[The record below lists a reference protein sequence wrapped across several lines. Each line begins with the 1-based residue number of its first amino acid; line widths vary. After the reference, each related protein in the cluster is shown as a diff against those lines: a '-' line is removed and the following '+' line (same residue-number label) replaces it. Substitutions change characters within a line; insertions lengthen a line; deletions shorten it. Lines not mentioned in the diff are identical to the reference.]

1 MKKQEGIISWG
12 NFRIS
17 YSGIS
22 DKGMIR
28 KENED
33 DFLVMEK
40 YFLFCVADG
49 MGGQEAGKLASQTT
63 LESVSKSMHYLQ
75 DTGNATLP
83 YGLTEDMLDKP
94 LLTNLALFSNSQ
106 VNKKSA
112 GRNIGST
119 LVAAH
124 FTNNGLDYAHV
135 GDSRLYLWR
144 NGRLNQLTEDHSF
157 VYELFKLGKITQTEM
172 RTHQMRNVITQAIGA
187 NTIVE
192 PTLGHMDIL
201 SGDKYLLCS
210 DGLTTMLQDEE
221 IIKTFQR
228 EFTPSALAH
237 SFVTQ
242 ANSAGGRDNITVL
255 LISVQEIT

>member
-12 NFRIS
+12 NFRLS
-17 YSGIS
+17 YSAIS
-22 DKGMIR
+22 DKGQIR

-40 YFLFCVADG
+40 YCLFCVADG
-49 MGGQEAGKLASQTT
+49 MGGQEGGKLASRTT

-75 DTGNATLP
+75 DTENATLP

-94 LLTNLALFSNSQ
+94 LLTNVTLFSNSQ

-112 GRNIGST
+112 GRSMGST

-124 FTNNGLDYAHV
+124 FAKNRLDFAHV

-144 NGRLNQLTEDHSF
+144 DSQLTQLTEDHSL
-157 VYELFKLGKITQTEM
+157 VYELFKLGKLTQPEM

-187 NTIVE
+187 NSEVE
-192 PTLGHMDIL
+192 PTLGHMVVL

-210 DGLTTMLQDEE
+210 DGLTTMLEDNE
-221 IIKTFQR
+221 IIKTFHN

-242 ANSAGGRDNITVL
+242 ANNAGGRDNITVL